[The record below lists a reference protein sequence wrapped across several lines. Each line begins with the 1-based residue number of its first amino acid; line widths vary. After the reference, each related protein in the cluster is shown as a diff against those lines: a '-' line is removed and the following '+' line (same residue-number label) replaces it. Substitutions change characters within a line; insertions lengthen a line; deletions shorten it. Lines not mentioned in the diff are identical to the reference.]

1 MCLSFSKFPA
11 WLNWHGVFVTAS
23 QVIEKRNIFPSPY
36 SGKNKEN
43 IEVPHYWRLW
53 EESTWGWPLD
63 WFPSQRVSN
72 EKHLFLSWASYQICK
87 IAGCAWAGNAGN
99 VPPRRRIQRKL
110 LVSDPGMHHGTCVT
124 HVPWCMSGS
133 LTHGGGENVPGI
145 PGACAS
151 TILHIWQEAH
161 NVIIFSVSAVC
172 GVFLLAFGGALGM
185 VRASRSFHKALLST
199 VLKLP
204 MSFFDTT
211 PKGRILNRF
220 SKDVDSLDDQV
231 RTLTIILLF
240 QLCAMCATIAAICY
254 TTPWFTAL
262 AVILVCLFL
271 SLQVRRWHDDVSKW
285 KHFPRYG
292 PFMRG
297 IHQPPVDSF
306 HKDRW
311 CGALVF
317 SLICVWTKSWT
328 RNRDM
333 SDLRRHRAHYDLI
346 VIALLMS
353 RHNFSQSTDI
363 LSS

>member
-1 MCLSFSKFPA
+1 MACSSRHLKLSKSGIFFHHLIQAKIKKTLKFLITGVCERNPRGVDRWIDSPHKGSVMRNTFSC
-11 WLNWHGVFVTAS
+11 
-23 QVIEKRNIFPSPY
+23 
-36 SGKNKEN
+36 
-43 IEVPHYWRLW
+43 
-53 EESTWGWPLD
+53 
-63 WFPSQRVSN
+63 
-72 EKHLFLSWASYQICK
+72 QICK
-87 IAGCAWAGNAGN
+87 IAGCACAGNAGN
-99 VPPRRRIQRKL
+99 VSPRRRIQRKL

-151 TILHIWQEAH
+151 AILCIWQEAH
-161 NVIIFSVSAVC
+161 TVIIFSISAVC

-271 SLQVRRWHDDVSKW
+271 SLQVMRYHDDVSKW
-285 KHFPRYG
+285 KHFMRYW
-292 PFMRG
+292 PFVRG
-297 IHQPPVDSF
+297 IHQSPVVPLTKASDVEL
-306 HKDRW
+306 W
-311 CGALVF
+311 CFLWSAPEQTLNK
-317 SLICVWTKSWT
+317 KS
-328 RNRDM
+328 
-333 SDLRRHRAHYDLI
+333 RR
-346 VIALLMS
+346 
-353 RHNFSQSTDI
+353 
-363 LSS
+363 